1 MKNFRC
7 EKHYHEKPR
16 IDVGIC
22 RGFDFLVE
30 AIFLKYFGLNET
42 ELTTL
47 KKINYFTTSRTP
59 WGHRMKSAV
68 NMNLKSFTKK

>member
-7 EKHYHEKPR
+7 EKNYHEKPR

-30 AIFLKYFGLNET
+30 AIFLKYFGSNET

-47 KKINYFTTSRTP
+47 VFSLIYEIKHCFLSQKKISDHFQL
-59 WGHRMKSAV
+59 
-68 NMNLKSFTKK
+68 NLGF